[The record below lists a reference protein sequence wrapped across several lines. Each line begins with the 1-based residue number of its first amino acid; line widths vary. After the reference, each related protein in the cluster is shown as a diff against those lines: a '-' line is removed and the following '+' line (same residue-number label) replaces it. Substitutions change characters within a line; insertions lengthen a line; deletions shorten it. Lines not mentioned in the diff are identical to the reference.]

1 MTLSELQTFAE
12 GLSRKFQYAGD
23 PFRALAVVTEELGE
37 VSSEINKMY
46 LSESKVYQGKSGSY
60 EKLSEEL
67 GDLLLATCYLANQ
80 CDVDLEQEIAS
91 KRVRIEKRFGSMLN
105 TEIGE

>member
-12 GLSRKFQYAGD
+12 GLTRKFHNAGD

-60 EKLSEEL
+60 EKLREEF
-67 GDLLLATCYLANQ
+67 GDLIVAICHLANQ
-80 CDVDLEQEIAS
+80 CEVNLEQEIES
-91 KRVRIEKRFGSMLN
+91 KRFRIEKRFGSILK
-105 TEIGE
+105 

>member
-1 MTLSELQTFAE
+1 MTLSELQEFAE
-12 GLSRKFQYAGD
+12 GLSRKFRYKGD
-23 PFRALAVVTEELGE
+23 PFRALAVVAEELGE

-67 GDLLLATCYLANQ
+67 GDLLVALCHLANQ
-80 CDVDLEQEIAS
+80 CDVNLEQELTS
-91 KRVRIEKRFGSMLN
+91 KRVRIEKRF
-105 TEIGE
+105 EE